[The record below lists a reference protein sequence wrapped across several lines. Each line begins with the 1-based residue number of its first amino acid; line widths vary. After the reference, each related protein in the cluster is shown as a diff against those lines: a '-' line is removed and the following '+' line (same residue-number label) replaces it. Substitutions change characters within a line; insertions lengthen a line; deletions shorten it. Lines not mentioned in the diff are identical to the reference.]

1 MRSLKYNGRVQGVP
15 SLEQNPT
22 TKAYPLISDLSRPLD
37 ELEGQLLHAFAELA
51 HYAVSRTD
59 LAPSGANAN
68 RSVNE
73 QPVVVASN
81 LKVARPEVGRLR
93 GAQGRER
100 SGGSRRCPLERAC
113 AGSTDY
119 GDTPRTELTGPDLVL
134 ISFSISLDR
143 ENFVIYEDNVREL

>member
-1 MRSLKYNGRVQGVP
+1 VRSFKYNGRVQGVP

-22 TKAYPLISDLSRPLD
+22 TKAYPLISNLSRQLD

-59 LAPSGANAN
+59 LAPSGAN

-73 QPVVVASN
+73 QPVVVASH

-100 SGGSRRCPLERAC
+100 SGGSRRCLLERAC